1 MQKMHKFCFNAFGDN
16 TCPMKKECPEY
27 VRNLSKKIT
36 IQIPDI
42 SIVRKMF
49 QKMSVSGYS
58 EFVRNLL
65 ESGICPEFVGI
76 FRNMMF
82 KILVDNNNY
91 LQYIIYTV

>member
-1 MQKMHKFCFNAFGDN
+1 
-16 TCPMKKECPEY
+16 MKKECPEF
-27 VRNLSKKIT
+27 VRNLSRKIT

-49 QKMSVSGYS
+49 QKMSVSGHS

-82 KILVDNNNY
+82 KILVDNNHY
-91 LQYIIYTV
+91 LQYITYTV